1 MRIITDSAAELLSE
15 DIERFDIEV
24 EPLIVHMDGKEVSA
38 SSINVDDF
46 YDMLESV
53 GENLPTT
60 SQPSPGAFVTR
71 YQSRPEQ
78 EILGVYISTGLSG
91 TVQSATL
98 AMREC
103 PERTVGVI
111 DTKAVAGAQRFQ
123 VLAAAMAAE
132 KGLST
137 EQIRERLVQI
147 HEQTELLFTVET
159 LKYLAYGGRIGRV
172 KALAGSLLNVKPVIR
187 LDEDGVLAT
196 QGQAHSRKGARAAIV
211 KELVKTFGADEPL
224 WVTVLHGRWPEEAQL
239 LAQELQKALNIE
251 RVDAIRISTILGI
264 HTGPGVVGCG
274 AVPMSL
280 IRDLL

>member
-1 MRIITDSAAELLSE
+1 MRIITDSAAELLPE

-132 KGLST
+132 KGLSI